1 MKKLIVICLTL
12 CLFLTACGHR
22 HTEAAWNGAPL
33 EHWYICE
40 SCAEKISEEHSTDEE
55 GYCKGCG
62 YTIYDNE
69 DGTYNLLSYDAWGA
83 TATDLWMETNGAVM
97 SEMRYEN
104 EYDADGNV
112 LHCETYSDGI
122 LINEIFFEVQQGV
135 DFFNHY
141 LTQEISYDETGKTIT
156 TYNQYMC
163 ATGAEVYDA
172 SGKLI
177 ARETYEY
184 EYDDEGNVIY
194 SASYSDGVM
203 TFESAELKGPDG
215 NMYTEFLRYYA
226 GGELVG
232 EYHHEYEFSEKGDL
246 ILARDFMDG
255 VLAVVG
261 TYELGE
267 DGVPYLAK
275 EVCYDEDGKITDEY
289 HYDADGNLIE
299 E

>member
-1 MKKLIVICLTL
+1 MKKLIVICLAL

-22 HTEAAWNGAPL
+22 HSEAAWNCAPL
-33 EHWYICE
+33 EHWYDCE
-40 SCAEKISEEHSTDEE
+40 SCGEQISEEHNTDEE
-55 GYCKGCG
+55 GYCKVCG

-69 DGTYNLLSYDAWGA
+69 DGTYNLMNYDAWGA
-83 TATDLWMETNGAVM
+83 TATDIWMEENGAVL
-97 SEMRYEN
+97 SALVYEN

-112 LHCETYSDGI
+112 LHCNTYSDGI
-122 LINEIFFEVQQGV
+122 LINETFFEVQQGV

-141 LTQEISYDETGKTIT
+141 LTKEISYDEMGKTVT
-156 TYNQYMC
+156 TYDQYMY

-177 ARETYEY
+177 AQETYEY

-194 SASYSDGVM
+194 SASYSNGVM
-203 TFESAELKGPDG
+203 TFESADLKGPDG
-215 NMYTEFLRYYA
+215 NMYTEYLRYYA

-232 EYHHEYEFSEKGDL
+232 EYRHEYEFSEKGDL
-246 ILARDFMDG
+246 VLARDFMDG

-261 TYELGE
+261 TYEIGD

-275 EVCYDEDGKITDEY
+275 EVCYDEYGKITDEY
-289 HYDADGNLIE
+289 HYDADGNFVE